1 MRLDHVSYAVSNK
14 DLSSTVQRIGSLLN
28 TAFEDGGIHPE
39 FGTRNFICPLLNGQY
54 IEIVCPLEHPA
65 TELTPFGKAVKQKAL
80 QGGGWLSWVMAV
92 EDLKHIEEKLG
103 RHAVKGH
110 RIKPDKTE
118 LTWLQIGVLNFLK
131 YPQLPFFIKW
141 ISGTHPSASQ
151 KSNSAI
157 KQINLIGQR
166 NILEEEMK
174 FNLDLV
180 PQINLLEVSDIERL
194 EDTGIESIV
203 FKVGSRL
210 IEIE

>member
-103 RHAVKGH
+103 RNAAKGH

-118 LTWLQIGVLNFLK
+118 LTWLQIGVLNLLK

-151 KSNSAI
+151 KSNSTI

-166 NILEEEMK
+166 NILEDEIK

-180 PQINLLEVSDIERL
+180 PQINLLEVSDIERS
-194 EDTGIESIV
+194 EDTGIKSVV
-203 FKVGSRL
+203 FEVGSRL

>member
-92 EDLKHIEEKLG
+92 EDLKLIEEKLG
-103 RHAVKGH
+103 RNAAKGH

-118 LTWLQIGVLNFLK
+118 LTWLQIGVLNLLK

-141 ISGTHPSASQ
+141 ISGTHPSTSQ
-151 KSNSAI
+151 KSNSTI

-166 NILEEEMK
+166 NILEDEIK

-180 PQINLLEVSDIERL
+180 PQINLLEVSDIERP
-194 EDTGIESIV
+194 EDTGIKSVV
-203 FKVGSRL
+203 FEVGSRL

>member
-103 RHAVKGH
+103 RNAAKGH

-118 LTWLQIGVLNFLK
+118 LTWLQIGVLNLLK

-151 KSNSAI
+151 KSNSTI

-166 NILEEEMK
+166 NILEDEIK

-180 PQINLLEVSDIERL
+180 SQINLLEVSDIERP
-194 EDTGIESIV
+194 EDTGIKSVV
-203 FKVGSRL
+203 FEVGSRL

>member
-54 IEIVCPLEHPA
+54 IEVVCPLEHPA
-65 TELTPFGKAVKQKAL
+65 TDSTPFGKAVKQKAL

-92 EDLKHIEEKLG
+92 EDIKQIEEQLG
-103 RHAVKGH
+103 RNAARGH
-110 RIKPDKTE
+110 RVKPDKTE
-118 LTWLQIGVLNFLK
+118 LTWLQIGVLNLFK
-131 YPQLPFFIKW
+131 NPQLPFFIKW
-141 ISGTHPSASQ
+141 LSGSHPSSSQ

-157 KQINLIGQR
+157 KQVNLIGQK
-166 NILEEEMK
+166 NVFMNKMK
-174 FNLDLV
+174 FDLDSV
-180 PQINLLEVSDIERL
+180 TQINLLEISHIENL
-194 EDTGIESIV
+194 ENTGIKSVIFEV
-203 FKVGSRL
+203 DSRL

>member
-54 IEIVCPLEHPA
+54 IEVVCPLEHPA
-65 TELTPFGKAVKQKAL
+65 TDSTPFGKAVKQKAL

-92 EDLKHIEEKLG
+92 EDLNLIEKKLG
-103 RHAVKGH
+103 RNAAKGH

-118 LTWLQIGVLNFLK
+118 LTWLQIGVLNLLK
-131 YPQLPFFIKW
+131 NPQLPFFIKW
-141 ISGTHPSASQ
+141 ISGSHPSASQ

-166 NILEEEMK
+166 NVFENGIEFDLES
-174 FNLDLV
+174 V
-180 PQINLLEVSDIERL
+180 VQINLSEITHIENP
-194 EDTGIESIV
+194 EDVGIKSVV
-203 FKVGSRL
+203 FEVGSRL

>member
-92 EDLKHIEEKLG
+92 EDLKLIEEKLG
-103 RHAVKGH
+103 RNAAKGH

-118 LTWLQIGVLNFLK
+118 LTWLQIGVLNLLK

-151 KSNSAI
+151 KSNSTI

-166 NILEEEMK
+166 NILEDEIK

-180 PQINLLEVSDIERL
+180 PQINLLEVSDIERP
-194 EDTGIESIV
+194 EDTGIKSVV
-203 FKVGSRL
+203 FEVGSRL

>member
-39 FGTRNFICPLLNGQY
+39 FGNRNFICPLLNGQY

-103 RHAVKGH
+103 RNAAKGH

-118 LTWLQIGVLNFLK
+118 LTWLQIGVLNLLK

-151 KSNSAI
+151 KSNSTI

-166 NILEEEMK
+166 NILEDEIK

-180 PQINLLEVSDIERL
+180 PQINLLEVSDIERS
-194 EDTGIESIV
+194 EDTGIKSVV
-203 FKVGSRL
+203 FEVGSRL

>member
-1 MRLDHVSYAVSNK
+1 
-14 DLSSTVQRIGSLLN
+14 
-28 TAFEDGGIHPE
+28 
-39 FGTRNFICPLLNGQY
+39 
-54 IEIVCPLEHPA
+54 
-65 TELTPFGKAVKQKAL
+65 VKQKAL

-118 LTWLQIGVLNFLK
+118 LTWLQIGVLNLLK